1 MKARKAQYSRKTK
14 ETNISVSLFLDGEG
28 KNKIDTPI
36 GFLNHM
42 LALFSFHSN
51 IDLEVMAT
59 GDMDVCDHHIVE
71 DVAIAL
77 GIALKE
83 ALNHKEGIN
92 RYGTF
97 YSPMDESL
105 AIVSIDISGRAYLC
119 FNGDFKREKI
129 GDFSTEMV
137 KEFFR
142 AIAFNA
148 AMTIH
153 CNIIYGE
160 NDHHKI
166 EALFK
171 AFGHALKEAVA
182 IEGNN
187 IPSSKGVI
195 G

>member
-1 MKARKAQYSRKTK
+1 MKERKVQYSRKTN
-14 ETNISVSLFLDGEG
+14 ETNVSVAIYLDGQG

-42 LALFSFHSN
+42 LTLFSFHSN
-51 IDLEVMAT
+51 IDLEIIAT
-59 GDMDVCDHHIVE
+59 GDIEVCDHHIVE
-71 DVAIAL
+71 DIAIAL

-83 ALNHKEGIN
+83 ALSYKKGIK

-97 YSPMDESL
+97 YIAMDESL
-105 AIVSIDISGRAYLC
+105 AMISLDISGRGYLC
-119 FNGDFKREKI
+119 FNGNFKRESI

-142 AIAFNA
+142 AIAINA
-148 AMTIH
+148 AITIH

-171 AFGHALKEAVA
+171 AFGHALKES
-182 IEGNN
+182 ITIDGNS